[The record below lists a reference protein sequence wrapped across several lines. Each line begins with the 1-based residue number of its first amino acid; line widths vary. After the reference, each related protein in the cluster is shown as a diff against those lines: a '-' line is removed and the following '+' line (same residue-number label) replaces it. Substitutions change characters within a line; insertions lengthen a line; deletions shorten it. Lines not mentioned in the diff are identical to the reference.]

1 MLHPST
7 LILLESGELITVND
21 INIGDVIQ
29 TSIGPT
35 TIISKKEYSEVPLCK
50 VMITGLDSIYC
61 SPSDTFFMTKEENGY
76 NFKNPE
82 SGNYIVYFKNDIM
95 ELVLIDKVHVLA
107 NTDILISLK
116 TTYTYNL
123 LVGGH
128 IITKA

>member
-7 LILLESGELITVND
+7 TVLLASGELITVND

-35 TIISKKEYSEVPLCK
+35 VILDKKEYSNISLCK

-61 SPSDTFFMTKEENGY
+61 SPTNTFFMTKEENGY

-82 SGNYIVYFKNDIM
+82 DGNYIVYFKNDIM
-95 ELVLIDKVHVLA
+95 ELVLIDKVHILA
-107 NTDILISLK
+107 NTDRLISLK
-116 TTYTYNL
+116 IAYTYNL